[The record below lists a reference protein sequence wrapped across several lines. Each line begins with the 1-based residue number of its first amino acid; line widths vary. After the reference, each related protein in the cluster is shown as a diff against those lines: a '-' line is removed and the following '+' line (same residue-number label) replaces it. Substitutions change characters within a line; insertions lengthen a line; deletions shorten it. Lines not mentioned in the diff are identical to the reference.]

1 MEVAD
6 RCLKADGV
14 AVVVHT
20 IAGNREAK
28 DFSAWYDKYIFTN
41 AVIPSLSQLTC
52 AAEGLFVI
60 EDVHNI
66 GLHYDLTLMAWY
78 ENFEQAWPKL
88 KDNYGDRFSRM
99 WRFYLLT
106 AAGGFRA
113 RYQQLFQ
120 IVMTKEGQP
129 ESACRLV

>member
-20 IAGNREAK
+20 IAGNREAQ
-28 DFSAWYDKYIFTN
+28 DFNAWYDKYIFTN

-60 EDVHNI
+60 EDAHNI
-66 GLHYDLTLMAWY
+66 VVFTTTSPS
-78 ENFEQAWPKL
+78 WP
-88 KDNYGDRFSRM
+88 GTRTSSR
-99 WRFYLLT
+99 R
-106 AAGGFRA
+106 GR
-113 RYQQLFQ
+113 
-120 IVMTKEGQP
+120 
-129 ESACRLV
+129 S